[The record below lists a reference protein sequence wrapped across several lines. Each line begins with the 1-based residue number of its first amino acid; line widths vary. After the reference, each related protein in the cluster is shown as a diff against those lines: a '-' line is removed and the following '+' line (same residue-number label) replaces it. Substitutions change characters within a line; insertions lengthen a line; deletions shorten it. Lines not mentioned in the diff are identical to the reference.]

1 MDSRVTYSNSDKE
14 LIIQI
19 KENSEIAFKE
29 LFYKYY
35 KILITFCWYRTRNI
49 DLSKDL
55 VQEVFAKLWI
65 SRNNLNHE
73 KSVKSYLFKSLTN
86 QIINNSKLSSSK
98 NISIDESILNSTPAN
113 NINIEN
119 QIDLH
124 SAIEKLPEKLKTVFM
139 LSRIEGFKYSEI
151 SEICEISIK
160 AVEKR
165 MTKTLKILRKSLS

>member
-1 MDSRVTYSNSDKE
+1 MDSSVTNSNSDKE
-14 LIIQI
+14 LILEI
-19 KENSEIAFKE
+19 KENNEIAFKE

-35 KILITFCWYRTRNI
+35 NILINFCWYRTRDL

-55 VQEVFAKLWI
+55 VQEIFAKLWI
-65 SRNNLNHE
+65 ARNNLDPE

-86 QIINNSKLSSSK
+86 QIINNSKLSSAK
-98 NISIDESILNSTPAN
+98 NISIDESILNNTTAN

-151 SEICEISIK
+151 AEICEISIK

>member
-1 MDSRVTYSNSDKE
+1 MDSRVTNSNSDKE

-65 SRNNLNHE
+65 ARNNLNPE

-98 NISIDESILNSTPAN
+98 NISIDESILNNTTAN

-151 SEICEISIK
+151 AEICEISIK